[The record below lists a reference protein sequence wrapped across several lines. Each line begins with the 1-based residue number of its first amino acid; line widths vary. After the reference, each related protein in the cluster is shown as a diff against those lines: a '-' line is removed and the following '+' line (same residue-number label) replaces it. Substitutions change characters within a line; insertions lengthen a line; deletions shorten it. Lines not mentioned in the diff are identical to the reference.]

1 MNIFILVIFF
11 AFLLFVLPIRTELL
25 LNVKLKDK
33 KVEFEPICGMN
44 NILKVKAMFFIPV
57 ISKNIFDEKKREKK
71 KNRFQRINKKQ
82 LILALY
88 NSIKFQELIVSLGV
102 NVHNPVVNSYINASL
117 NTGLCM
123 YINKNIKKFNFNNLY
138 YQIYLSDLP
147 LVLSVNTKIDIAPI
161 KFILEYIK
169 QKINA
174 KNSKGNKD
182 AQNVA

>member
-11 AFLLFVLPIRTELL
+11 VFLLFVLPIRTEIL

-44 NILKVKAMFFIPV
+44 STLKVKAMFFIPV
-57 ISKNIFDEKKREKK
+57 ISKNIFDKKKREKK

-82 LILALY
+82 LMLALY
-88 NSIKFQELIVSLGV
+88 NSIKFHELILSLGV
-102 NVHNPVVNSYINASL
+102 NVYNPILNSYIIASL

-147 LVLSVNTKIDIAPI
+147 FVLSVNAKIDIVPI
-161 KFILEYIK
+161 KLILEYIK

-174 KNSKGNKD
+174 RNSKGNKN